1 MECVSPARMILYPAA
16 SIHIR
21 DSLQMELGIR
31 GQHHHMLSV
40 RRLMTTAGK
49 FSGVA
54 NVVRKLQQQIGKQW
68 YSSWITIVPG
78 GCTGWFRITSIHWK
92 KWEQITYLAVCILCY
107 TIIIQ
112 ICNMC
117 GNSKCLDL
125 VEHYIQVLY
134 IDDCLV
140 LHIQPVCMSYS
151 CLYEH
156 G

>member
-1 MECVSPARMILYPAA
+1 MDALGGFE
-16 SIHIR
+16 
-21 DSLQMELGIR
+21 SL
-31 GQHHHMLSV
+31 
-40 RRLMTTAGK
+40 A
-49 FSGVA
+49 F
-54 NVVRKLQQQIGKQW
+54 IG
-68 YSSWITIVPG
+68 
-78 GCTGWFRITSIHWK
+78 K

-140 LHIQPVCMSYS
+140 LHIQPVCMSMAES
-151 CLYEH
+151 VR
-156 G
+156 GVKIR